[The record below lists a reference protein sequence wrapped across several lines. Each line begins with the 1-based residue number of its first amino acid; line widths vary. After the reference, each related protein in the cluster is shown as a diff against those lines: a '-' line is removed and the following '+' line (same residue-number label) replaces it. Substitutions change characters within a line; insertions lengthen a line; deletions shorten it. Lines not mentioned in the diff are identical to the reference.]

1 MRDKKGSEIWARES
15 KVRALHTR
23 GKDPRRGGI
32 KYPFAKVL
40 AFEIWLAAAAAAAA
54 VQSFESCFVF
64 QIEMGLVLFFRN
76 QNLFL
81 KEMEKVKMLISGKFC
96 AK

>member
-23 GKDPRRGGI
+23 GKDPRREGI

-40 AFEIWLAAAAAAAA
+40 AFEIWLAAAAAA
-54 VQSFESCFVF
+54 VQSLS
-64 QIEMGLVLFFRN
+64 LVLSFRLRWV
-76 QNLFL
+76 LFC
-81 KEMEKVKMLISGKFC
+81 F
-96 AK
+96 